1 MLAKTNRRRKGADDR
16 PRQQYQTLVEI
27 KGRVWAQDQERKY
40 TQRNLI
46 VIPNYSL
53 RRVPLKC

>member
-53 RRVPLKC
+53 RRAP